1 LETFPILYECFHIC
15 DGKYINYYNYNQLKI
30 LNNIISYPIGTDMSI
45 LAPFSMEVKKALLS
59 LSFTKNENSPE
70 SELGAEAIAKKEGLL
85 SPNN

>member
-1 LETFPILYECFHIC
+1 
-15 DGKYINYYNYNQLKI
+15 
-30 LNNIISYPIGTDMSI
+30 MSI